1 MNKLNVIYPN
11 DYTDQ
16 DKADYDMLLG
26 MGQTSI
32 GSTIDKNQSFLLDL
46 AVKMT
51 IREKKNEVQNFTPEE
66 IEKMRAIHN
75 KHFQDGLILETPPN
89 EFYASLLS
97 LKEEYLPEDV
107 KRDIEIEE
115 AKIKENWVKLSA
127 PLTSNIENE
136 TAK

>member
-1 MNKLNVIYPN
+1 
-11 DYTDQ
+11 
-16 DKADYDMLLG
+16 
-26 MGQTSI
+26 
-32 GSTIDKNQSFLLDL
+32 
-46 AVKMT
+46 
-51 IREKKNEVQNFTPEE
+51 VQNLTPEE

-107 KRDIEIEE
+107 KRDIEVEE
-115 AKIKENWVKLSA
+115 AKIKENWVKLSV

-136 TAK
+136 IAK